1 MILRPRRRR
10 TASKQSQRRSV
21 TSPWT
26 KRSSKQAADLSKPAE
41 RAANP
46 QLWVTRPERARE
58 TSPLGSLPGP
68 QRRRGVRATCT
79 TFAHTTETQT
89 QRWTGCTLQRQER
102 EGEQERETQV
112 QHATGSYK
120 ASRGAC
126 LFDHFV
132 AHDCLLFGT
141 PTDWRA
147 HYLSPSPSSGLF
159 QNGQAIQNQGTNKGS
174 RPPHSP

>member
-41 RAANP
+41 RATNP

-58 TSPLGSLPGP
+58 TSPLSSLPGP

-89 QRWTGCTLQRQER
+89 QRWTGCTLQRQE
-102 EGEQERETQV
+102 GERAREREAQF
-112 QHATGSYK
+112 QRATRSYK
-120 ASRGAC
+120 ASRSAC
-126 LFDHFV
+126 LFDHNA
-132 AHDCLLFGT
+132 AHNSLLLGT

-147 HYLSPSPSSGLF
+147 PYLSPSPASGLF